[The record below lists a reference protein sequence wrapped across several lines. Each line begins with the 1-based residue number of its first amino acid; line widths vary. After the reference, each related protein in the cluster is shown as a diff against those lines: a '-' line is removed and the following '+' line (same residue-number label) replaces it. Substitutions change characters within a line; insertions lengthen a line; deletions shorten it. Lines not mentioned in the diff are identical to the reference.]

1 MTLKCRFFSD
11 GSEYHQPDFAKLM
24 LDSIGNGYVRDIGNE
39 LEVVAATPYNM
50 TVEVRTG
57 RGYIQGYS
65 FDVEDTTYSV
75 PIAAADP
82 DNPRIDRIVARLS
95 VTQNRNITLID
106 LQGVPSAS
114 PEPPELTRDTETYDI
129 SLAQILV
136 EAGASSVPAGNITDE
151 RLNFSVCGI
160 AGVKHAWRD
169 SCESLKLSTAGMTI
183 DQGVSHHDPVRFDGV
198 KWVKEDSEYAWGVYD
213 EENEIICYQG
223 NLSGFSGLTPGQSV
237 NAIATAIDTTSCMIA
252 GKYDPYIKYTIRLY
266 KNKSATSGEGVV
278 ECFSSIGTDDTSTVA
293 AREAILR
300 RYARHCLIP
309 TGITQ
314 ITPENIVY
322 IDESDYGKDVDGN
335 SVYLDGTDGDLMLEV
350 DKLYWR
356 VVRSG
361 TYIDI
366 EWSPVKIYS
375 NMVCASTFNGIER
388 SHIYYGVFNGW
399 KDSSGYLR
407 SVSTSNVPE
416 NTQTIDTFYSYAQAR
431 GTGLTENTFCIENAL
446 FFSLRQILTLWVY
459 GTKNVQDDVARG
471 LNSGSGSGAAA
482 MLACNSGFSTTGG
495 WTQGTTAN
503 YTTCCM
509 ALGIM
514 NPWGKQWQFIGE
526 TIFNGGAYKFAYDGA
541 DHYAVA
547 SGTYADAPSS
557 WINTGVISPAGSSGQ
572 YISEIAGNQYLPC
585 VPSAAT
591 GASSSSYYCDI
602 WYYAAGDRCCLAGT
616 AVNAASGMAGAFAL
630 LCANAVSNSAW
641 NVGARLCAYGGE

>member
-1 MTLKCRFFSD
+1 MTLSSRFFSNGD
-11 GSEYHQPDFAKLM
+11 YYHQPDFAKLM
-24 LDSIGNGYVRDIGNE
+24 KDSLADGYVRSVGDE
-39 LEVVAATPYNM
+39 LVVVASNPAAM
-50 TVEVRTG
+50 SVEVKTG

-65 FDVEDTTYSV
+65 FDVEDTNYILSI
-75 PIAAADP
+75 PAADP

-95 VTQNRNITLID
+95 VTVSQNITLAVLTGTPD
-106 LQGVPSAS
+106 AS
-114 PEPPELTRDTETYDI
+114 PQPPELTRNSETYEL
-129 SLAQILV
+129 SLAQVLV
-136 EAGASSVPAGNITDE
+136 TAGATSVPAGNITDE

-183 DQGVSHHDPVRFDGV
+183 DPGVSHHDPVRFDGV

-278 ECFSSIGTDDTSTVA
+278 ECFSSVGTDDTSTVA

-322 IDESDYGKDVDGN
+322 IDESDYGKDVNGN

-591 GASSSSYYCDI
+591 GASSSSYYCDV
-602 WYYAAGDRCCLAGT
+602 WYYAAGDRCCVAG
-616 AVNAASGMAGAFAL
+616 ARVSNASGLAGAFAL
-630 LCANAVSNSAW
+630 SCSNAVSDSGW
-641 NVGARLCAYGGE
+641 DVGARLCAYGGE

>member
-1 MTLKCRFFSD
+1 MTLSYRFFSNGD
-11 GSEYHQPDFAKLM
+11 YYTQPDFAKLM
-24 LDSIGNGYVRDIGNE
+24 KDSLSDGYVRDVGDE
-39 LEVVAATPYNM
+39 LLVIAATPATM
-50 TVEVRTG
+50 SVEVKTG

-65 FDVEDTTYSV
+65 FDVEDTTYPVAIS
-75 PIAAADP
+75 AADP

-95 VTQNRNITLID
+95 VTVSQDITLAVLTGTPD
-106 LQGVPSAS
+106 AS
-114 PEPPELTRDTETYDI
+114 PQPPALTRNSETYEI
-129 SLAQILV
+129 SLAQV
-136 EAGASSVPAGNITDE
+136 YVGAGATSVVSSNITDE

-183 DQGVSHHDPVRFDGV
+183 DPGVSHHDPVRFDGV
-198 KWVKEDSEYAWGVYD
+198 KWVKEDPEYAWGVYD

-252 GKYDPYIKYTIRLY
+252 GKYDPFIKYTIRLY

-309 TGITQ
+309 NGIMQ
-314 ITPENIVY
+314 ITPENLVY
-322 IDESDYGKDVDGN
+322 IDESDFGKDVNGN

-375 NMVCASTFNGIER
+375 NMVCASMYNGIER

-416 NTQTIDTFYSYAQAR
+416 NTQTIDTFYSYARAR
-431 GTGLTENTFCIENAL
+431 GTGMRDNTFAIENAM

-482 MLACNSGFSTTGG
+482 LLACNSGFSTTGG
-495 WTQGTTAN
+495 WTQGSTAN

-547 SGTYADAPSS
+547 SGTFAGAPAT
-557 WINTGVISPAGSSGQ
+557 WINTGAISPTSGNGQ
-572 YISEIAGNQYLPC
+572 YISEIAGNAYLPC
-585 VPSAAT
+585 VPSAAS
-591 GASSSSYYCDI
+591 GASSSSYYCDV
-602 WYYAAGDRCCLAGT
+602 WYYASGDRCCVAG
-616 AVNAASGMAGAFAL
+616 AYVNAASGA
-630 LCANAVSNSAW
+630 
-641 NVGARLCAYGGE
+641 

>member
-65 FDVEDTTYSV
+65 FDVEDTIYSV

-129 SLAQILV
+129 SLAQVLV
-136 EAGASSVPAGNITDE
+136 EAGASSVPSANIADE

-183 DQGVSHHDPVRFDGV
+183 DPGVSHHDPVRFDGV

-252 GKYDPYIKYTIRLY
+252 GKYDPFIKYTIRLY

-309 TGITQ
+309 NGIME
-314 ITPENIVY
+314 ITPENLVY
-322 IDESDYGKDVDGN
+322 IDESDFGKDVNGN

-375 NMVCASTFNGIER
+375 NMVCASMYNGVER

-416 NTQTIDTFYSYAQAR
+416 NTQTIDTFYSYARAR
-431 GTGLTENTFCIENAL
+431 GTGMRDNTFAIENAM

-482 MLACNSGFSTTGG
+482 LLACNSGFSTTGG

-547 SGTYADAPSS
+547 SGTFADAPSS
-557 WINTGVISPAGSSGQ
+557 WINTGIISPAGSNGQ
-572 YISEIAGNQYLPC
+572 YISEIAGNLHLPC
-585 VPSAAT
+585 VPSAAS

-602 WYYAAGDRCCLAGT
+602 WYYNSGDRCCFAGA
-616 AVNAASGMAGAFAL
+616 AVVASSGMAGAFAL
-630 LCANAVSNSAW
+630 NCSDAVSSSYW